1 MQISPD
7 SHHLVICVDKE
18 YMLKGLV
25 VFNIEKNKQIT
36 DKISI
41 FEKFSENNSSP

>member
-7 SHHLVICVDKE
+7 GHHLVICVDNDLM
-18 YMLKGLV
+18 YKGLV

-36 DKISI
+36 DKI
-41 FEKFSENNSSP
+41 